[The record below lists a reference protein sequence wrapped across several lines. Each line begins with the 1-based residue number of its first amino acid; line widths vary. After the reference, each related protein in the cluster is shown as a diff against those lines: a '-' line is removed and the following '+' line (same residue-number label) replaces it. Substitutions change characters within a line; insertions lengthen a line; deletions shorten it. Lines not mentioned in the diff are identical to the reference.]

1 VGKNKFDEL
10 LEIMEILRGPTGCP
24 WDKEQDHKSLIP
36 FLLEETYEVIES
48 INKNSIEDLK
58 EELGD
63 LLLQIVFHAQIAKES
78 GEFNIDDIITGISTK
93 LIRRHPNVFGDEKID
108 TAEEQSVNWE
118 KLKKQEGKK
127 SVVDGIPRAMPALSF
142 AKRIQQRASTVG
154 FDWQKTEDVWEKVI
168 EEISELKHEI
178 ENQNQDKIEEEF
190 GDLLF
195 ALVNYGRFLK
205 IDPENSLK
213 KATDKFI
220 LRFKKLEKR
229 IEDKSL
235 SMEELTLDELDREWN
250 EIKKQNNKIG

>member
-10 LEIMEILRGPTGCP
+10 LEIMEILRSPEGCP
-24 WDKEQDHKSLIP
+24 WDREQDHKSLIP

-63 LLLQIVFHAQIAKES
+63 LLLQVVFHAQIAKES
-78 GEFNIDDIITGISTK
+78 GEFNIDDVITGISTK
-93 LIRRHPNVFGDEKID
+93 LIRRHPNVFGNEKID

-127 SVVDGIPRAMPALSF
+127 SVVDGIPGTMPALSF

-154 FDWQKTEDVWEKVI
+154 FDWQKTEEVWEKVV
-168 EEISELKHEI
+168 EEIAELKQEI
-178 ENQNQDKIEEEF
+178 KNQNQDKIEEEF

-213 KATDKFI
+213 KATEKFI
-220 LRFKKLEKR
+220 GRFKKLEKR

-235 SMEELTLDELDREWN
+235 SMEKLTLNELDREWN
-250 EIKKQNNKIG
+250 EIKKQ

>member
-1 VGKNKFDEL
+1 MGKNKFDEL

>member
-1 VGKNKFDEL
+1 MGKNRFDEL
-10 LEIMEILRGPTGCP
+10 LEIMEILRSPEGCP
-24 WDKEQDHKSLIP
+24 WDREQDHKSLIP

-63 LLLQIVFHAQIAKES
+63 LLLQVVFHAQIAKES
-78 GEFNIDDIITGISTK
+78 GEFNIDDVITGISTK
-93 LIRRHPNVFGDEKID
+93 LIRRHPNVFGNEKID

-127 SVVDGIPRAMPALSF
+127 SVVDGIPGTMPALSF

-154 FDWQKTEDVWEKVI
+154 FDWQKTEEVWEKVV
-168 EEISELKHEI
+168 EEIAELKQEI
-178 ENQNQDKIEEEF
+178 KNQNQDKIEEEF

-213 KATDKFI
+213 KATEKFI
-220 LRFKKLEKR
+220 GRFKKLEKR

-235 SMEELTLDELDREWN
+235 SMEKLTLNELDREWN
-250 EIKKQNNKIG
+250 EIKKQ

>member
-1 VGKNKFDEL
+1 MGKNKFDEL

-154 FDWQKTEDVWEKVI
+154 FDWQKTEEVWEKVI

>member
-1 VGKNKFDEL
+1 MGKNKFDEL

-154 FDWQKTEDVWEKVI
+154 FDWQKTEEVLEKVI

>member
-1 VGKNKFDEL
+1 MGKNKFDEL
-10 LEIMEILRGPTGCP
+10 LEIMEILRSPEGCP
-24 WDKEQDHKSLIP
+24 WDREQDHKSLIP

-63 LLLQIVFHAQIAKES
+63 LLLQVVFHAQIAKES
-78 GEFNIDDIITGISTK
+78 GEFNIDDVITGISTK
-93 LIRRHPNVFGDEKID
+93 LIRRHPNVFGNEKID

-127 SVVDGIPRAMPALSF
+127 SVVDGIPGTMPALSF

-154 FDWQKTEDVWEKVI
+154 FDWQKTEEVWEKVV
-168 EEISELKHEI
+168 EEIAELKQEI
-178 ENQNQDKIEEEF
+178 KNQNQDKIEEEF

-213 KATDKFI
+213 KATEKFI
-220 LRFKKLEKR
+220 GRFKKLEKR

-235 SMEELTLDELDREWN
+235 SMEKLTLNELDREWN
-250 EIKKQNNKIG
+250 EIKKQ

>member
-1 VGKNKFDEL
+1 
-10 LEIMEILRGPTGCP
+10 MEILRSPEGCP
-24 WDKEQDHKSLIP
+24 WDREQDHKSLIP

-63 LLLQIVFHAQIAKES
+63 LLLQVVFHAQIAKES
-78 GEFNIDDIITGISTK
+78 GEFNIDDVITGISTK
-93 LIRRHPNVFGDEKID
+93 LIRRHPNVFGNEKID

-127 SVVDGIPRAMPALSF
+127 SVVDGIPGTMPALSF

-154 FDWQKTEDVWEKVI
+154 FDWQKTEEVWEKVV
-168 EEISELKHEI
+168 EEIAELKQEI
-178 ENQNQDKIEEEF
+178 KNQNQDKIEEEF

-213 KATDKFI
+213 KATEKFI
-220 LRFKKLEKR
+220 GRFKKLEKR

-235 SMEELTLDELDREWN
+235 SMEKLTLNELDREWN
-250 EIKKQNNKIG
+250 EIKKQ